1 MPRSNKIY
9 DIKAPLDS
17 THPRRNSTPS
27 LDHPHQPVDGTKA
40 IKQLYSQGRRYPD
53 AKPHERSFGA
63 AKATPQWETHSETG
77 KYFLA
82 NEPDNSVEPWS
93 EMPQAP
99 CDRWAPEYLVDT
111 PSGFLRG
118 SRKGGPDR
126 FGQYDRHHSL
136 AYDHVGNPGHP
147 LQRSQ
152 GGALEATGA
161 DCHKSPFSAAQFS
174 QKDRQGSEGFP
185 GQSADQHD
193 ND

>member
-27 LDHPHQPVDGTKA
+27 LEHPHQPTDATKA
-40 IKQLYSQGRRYPD
+40 ILKLYAQGRQYPD
-53 AKPHERSFGA
+53 GKPHERSHGA
-63 AKATPQWETHSETG
+63 AKATPQWEHAHISGER
-77 KYFLA
+77 KFLLGEPE
-82 NEPDNSVEPWS
+82 NESEPWS

-99 CDRWAPEYLVDT
+99 SDRWAPEYLNDT
-111 PSGFLRG
+111 PDGFLRA

-126 FGQYDRHHSL
+126 NGAYERHHSI

-152 GGALEATGA
+152 GGSLEATGK
-161 DCHKSPFSAAQFS
+161 DCTKSPFSSAHRRGA
-174 QKDRQGSEGFP
+174 GEGF
-185 GQSADQHD
+185 
-193 ND
+193 